1 MGPQAGR
8 CRPIMP
14 TLRDLFRKRLP
25 GLTVCVVVAV
35 AAMFLAEHYGAPV
48 MLFALLLGMALNFL
62 SQEEGGHKTR
72 SAAGIDFTARQ
83 VLRLGVALLG
93 LRITASQVLALGW
106 QPVAMVVLAVALT
119 IVAGIV
125 LARLLGFQM
134 FFGLLTGGA
143 VAICGASAALALSAA
158 MPSHPRKEQAT
169 LFTVIGV
176 STLSTLAMVLYP
188 MLTHALDM
196 PPVMAGFFIGGTIHD
211 VAQVVGAGYSLS
223 HEAGDA
229 ATLVKLMRVAMLL
242 PVIALAALLA
252 RQQMRAQGGSTSG
265 PLPPMLPWFAVAFA
279 LLVLLNSTGWIPP
292 VLVEAGK
299 TVSQWCLI
307 ASMAAI
313 GMKTHLKD
321 ILTVGWKPVALM
333 VLETVFLAGLFC
345 LLLLGAPA
353 A

>member
-1 MGPQAGR
+1 MTDLQAR
-8 CRPIMP
+8 VKP
-14 TLRDLFRKRLP
+14 LLP
-25 GLTVCVVVAV
+25 GLTISAVVAV

-62 SQEEGGHKTR
+62 TQEEGGQATR
-72 SAAGIDFTARQ
+72 SAAGIDFVARQ

-93 LRITASQVLALGW
+93 LRITADQVLALGW

-119 IVAGIV
+119 IGVGIV
-125 LARLLGFQM
+125 LARLMGFQM

-158 MPSHPRKEQAT
+158 MPQHPRKGQAT

-188 MLTHALDM
+188 MVTNALGMDA
-196 PPVMAGFFIGGTIHD
+196 VAAGYFIGGTIHD

-229 ATLVKLMRVAMLL
+229 ATLVKLIRVAMLL
-242 PVIALAALLA
+242 PVIALAALLTR
-252 RQQMRAQGGSTSG
+252 RQMLANGEAMSG
-265 PLPPMLPWFAVAFA
+265 PRPPLLPWFAVAFA
-279 LLVLLNSTGWIPP
+279 LLVVVNSTGWLPAA
-292 VLVEAGK
+292 LVGAGK
-299 TVSQWCLI
+299 SASQWCLI

-333 VLETVFLAGLFC
+333 VLETVFLAALFYGL
-345 LLLLGAPA
+345 LQTLA
-353 A
+353 